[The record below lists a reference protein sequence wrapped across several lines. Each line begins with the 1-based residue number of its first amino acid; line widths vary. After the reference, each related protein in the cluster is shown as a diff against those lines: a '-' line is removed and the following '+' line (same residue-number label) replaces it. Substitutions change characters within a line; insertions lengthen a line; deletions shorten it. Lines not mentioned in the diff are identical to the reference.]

1 MNNYSSTRFWFPSIN
16 VRNMIWTLQSK
27 CAVLSVLNQTSSRCY
42 PKSLREKSVFFCAF
56 WKKIRLFLTSKVTCQ
71 DKDFVTNKS
80 LLPKSLPK
88 LVALPTANQLLF
100 AVLTYYI
107 PTIGKC
113 HWHCLNQ
120 GWPKATKATRARRQA
135 CSAERSSAVQH
146 RVAWRGAQ
154 ALSKGCFKV
163 RASADIHGPV
173 FWWAFYQIES

>member
-1 MNNYSSTRFWFPSIN
+1 MRKIGFSQKTFCKKGVVEKQPKKKIWFSKGLKDLENNLFLQFCFGRDHEQFNSSARFWFPSIN

-27 CAVLSVLNQTSSRCY
+27 CAVLPSVLKPNF
-42 PKSLREKSVFFCAF
+42 KSHVILKVWEKKVFFCAF

-107 PTIGKC
+107 PT
-113 HWHCLNQ
+113 
-120 GWPKATKATRARRQA
+120 RQVPLPEPRLA
-135 CSAERSSAVQH
+135 
-146 RVAWRGAQ
+146 
-154 ALSKGCFKV
+154 
-163 RASADIHGPV
+163 
-173 FWWAFYQIES
+173 